1 MLAMN
6 DITLTFNK
14 NTALEKRVIKNLNLE
29 INPGDFITVIGN
41 NGAGKSTLLNLISG
55 ACLCDEGSIFIDQK
69 NITRLNVESRARW
82 ITRIFQNPTEGT
94 CAELSVEENMLLGV
108 LRGKNKSLKKASSNL
123 LRRRFQQLLSSLN
136 MGLENQ
142 LAQPIGL
149 LSGGQRQ
156 AINLLIATMEPS
168 KILLLDEHTAA
179 LDPVAAKMVLT
190 LTEQLVNQHQL
201 TVLMITH
208 NLTDALQYGNK
219 IIMMQNGE
227 IKRSVGKEEK
237 RSLKM
242 ERLVEEFSN

>member
-1 MLAMN
+1 MYQSTFLHN
-6 DITLTFNK
+6 LT
-14 NTALEKRVIKNLNLE
+14 V
-29 INPGDFITVIGN
+29 P
-41 NGAGKSTLLNLISG
+41 
-55 ACLCDEGSIFIDQK
+55 
-69 NITRLNVESRARW
+69 
-82 ITRIFQNPTEGT
+82 
-94 CAELSVEENMLLGV
+94 AELSVEENMLLGL

-136 MGLENQ
+136 MGLDNQ
-142 LAQPIGL
+142 LAQPVGL

-179 LDPVAAKMVLT
+179 LDPIAAKMVLT
-190 LTEQLVNQHQL
+190 LTEQLVKQHQL

-227 IKRSVGKEEK
+227 IKRAVGKEEK
-237 RSLKM
+237 H
-242 ERLVEEFSN
+242 